1 MIWVRDILQVMQPIE
16 VVFEGGQLRPMQKL
30 PLKEQQRVWILL
42 LPQEE
47 LASQDLARLAAK
59 SPSVQFLADPAEDLY
74 SLKDGQ
80 PL

>member
-1 MIWVRDILQVMQPIE
+1 MKPIE
-16 VVFEGGQLRPMQKL
+16 VVFEGGHLTPLQKL
-30 PLKEQQRVWILL
+30 PLAERQHAWILL

-59 SPSVQFLADPAEDLY
+59 SPSFQFLVDPAEDLY
-74 SLKDGQ
+74 SLKDGH